1 MYIHMS
7 KETALQSNITK
18 KMLAA
23 SLKKLM
29 SEKPLHAITVKEI
42 TEKCGM
48 HRQTFYYHFED
59 VHDLVRWMYEEE
71 AFDLLMRSEEVLCWQ
86 DKILQLF
93 GYISANREMC
103 VCTLNSLS
111 RETLKD
117 FFTADLERI
126 VRDVVLA
133 YGRDLPSSEG
143 YVEYLTH
150 FYTAAFAGI
159 VESWIL
165 GEIDLSPEMI
175 VAYMEQ
181 TIADQL
187 NGAVMRYEKGGGAE
201 QTEKK
206 ISKNGDGQ
214 GGEMQMGGDT
224 SLDKLPGDY
233 SNAKISVS
241 FTVGDQQS
249 AKEIVNELGFAGE
262 ITEMKNGFVVQI
274 AVQQIPEIVRALGE
288 KNIAVYGIVPQI

>member
-1 MYIHMS
+1 MYRHMS
-7 KETALQSNITK
+7 KDAALQSNITK

-42 TEKCGM
+42 TEKCGL

-59 VHDLVRWMYEEE
+59 VHDLVRWMYEED
-71 AFDLLMRSEEVLCWQ
+71 AFDLLMRSEEVFCWQ

-117 FFTADLERI
+117 FFSADLERV
-126 VRDVVLA
+126 VRDVVLT
-133 YGRDLPSSEG
+133 YGRDLPRSEG

-150 FYTAAFAGI
+150 FYTVAFAGI

-165 GEIDLSPEMI
+165 GEIDLTPEMI
-175 VAYMEQ
+175 VAYMEK
-181 TIADQL
+181 TVKDQL
-187 NGAVMRYEKGGGAE
+187 NGAVMRYEKGRE
-201 QTEKK
+201 TD
-206 ISKNGDGQ
+206 SGQ
-214 GGEMQMGGDT
+214 GEGEQMIADNPLGE
-224 SLDKLPGDY
+224 KPADY
-233 SNAKISVS
+233 SDAKISVS

-249 AKEIVNELGFAGE
+249 AKEIVKGLGFAGE
-262 ITEMKNGFVVQI
+262 ITEIKNGFVVLI
-274 AVQQIPEIVRALGE
+274 AAQQIPEIVRALDKE
-288 KNIAVYGIVPQI
+288 NIAVYGIVPQI

>member
-1 MYIHMS
+1 MS
-7 KETALQSNITK
+7 NNVALQSEITK
-18 KMLAA
+18 RVLVA

-29 SEKPLHAITVKEI
+29 AEKPLHKITVQEI
-42 TEKCGM
+42 AAKCGM

-71 AFDLLMRSEEVLCWQ
+71 ALDLLMRNEEIFRWQ

-93 GYISANREMC
+93 SYISANREMC
-103 VCTLNSLS
+103 RCTLNSLS

-117 FFTADLERI
+117 FFKADLERI
-126 VRDVVLA
+126 VRDVVLT

-150 FYTAAFAGI
+150 FYTVAFAGI

-175 VAYMEQ
+175 VAYMEK
-181 TIADQL
+181 TVVDQL
-187 NGAVMRYEKGGGAE
+187 NGAQMRYDMVPSIADNPLGEKPA
-201 QTEKK
+201 
-206 ISKNGDGQ
+206 
-214 GGEMQMGGDT
+214 
-224 SLDKLPGDY
+224 DY
-233 SNAKISVS
+233 SDAKISVS
-241 FTVGDQQS
+241 FTVGDQQTGK
-249 AKEIVNELGFAGE
+249 AIVNELGFAGE
-262 ITEMKNGFVVQI
+262 IKEIKNGFVVQI

-288 KNIAVYGIVPQI
+288 KNIAVYGIMPHI

>member
-1 MYIHMS
+1 MRQVSNDSVFNDILS
-7 KETALQSNITK
+7 IKNIWQSGKTYVYTHVERDGFPK
-18 KMLAA
+18 QYHQKDAPA

-29 SEKPLHAITVKEI
+29 SEKPLHAITVKGI
-42 TEKCGM
+42 TEKCGL

-59 VHDLVRWMYEEE
+59 VHDLFRWMYEEE
-71 AFDLLMRSEEVLCWQ
+71 AFDLLMRSEEVFCWQ

-117 FFTADLERI
+117 FFKADLERV
-126 VRDVVLA
+126 VRDVVLT

-150 FYTAAFAGI
+150 FYTVAFAGI

-181 TIADQL
+181 TVADQL
-187 NGAVMRYEKGGGAE
+187 NVALMRYDKDGNDSNQDGMREEKE
-201 QTEKK
+201 
-206 ISKNGDGQ
+206 
-214 GGEMQMGGDT
+214 
-224 SLDKLPGDY
+224 
-233 SNAKISVS
+233 V
-241 FTVGDQQS
+241 
-249 AKEIVNELGFAGE
+249 
-262 ITEMKNGFVVQI
+262 
-274 AVQQIPEIVRALGE
+274 
-288 KNIAVYGIVPQI
+288 

>member
-1 MYIHMS
+1 MR
-7 KETALQSNITK
+7 QVSNDLIFNDILSIRNIRRTDK
-18 KMLAA
+18 TYVYTHVERDGSPKQYHQKDAGGIPE
-23 SLKKLM
+23 KTD
-29 SEKPLHAITVKEI
+29 ERKPLHALTVKEI

-206 ISKNGDGQ
+206 
-214 GGEMQMGGDT
+214 
-224 SLDKLPGDY
+224 
-233 SNAKISVS
+233 
-241 FTVGDQQS
+241 
-249 AKEIVNELGFAGE
+249 
-262 ITEMKNGFVVQI
+262 
-274 AVQQIPEIVRALGE
+274 
-288 KNIAVYGIVPQI
+288 NIEDW